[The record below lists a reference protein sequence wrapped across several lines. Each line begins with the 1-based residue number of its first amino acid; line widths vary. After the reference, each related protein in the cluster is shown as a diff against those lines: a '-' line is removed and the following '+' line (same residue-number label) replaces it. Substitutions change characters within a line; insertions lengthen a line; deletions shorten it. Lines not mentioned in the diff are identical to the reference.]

1 MVRMSVAMFF
11 VSDPDSV
18 DVVPDLGPGVIYP
31 FDAHEA
37 HPIERQLGAIQ
48 HNSHH
53 CARNTMGGFKS
64 C

>member
-18 DVVPDLGPGVIYP
+18 DVDPDLGPGVIYP

-48 HNSHH
+48 HNSH
-53 CARNTMGGFKS
+53 
-64 C
+64 